1 MCVWNVYISFK
12 DAVSKIFIG
21 FNWYIKQES
30 VSRLVDGA
38 SSGLILV

>member
-1 MCVWNVYISFK
+1 MCVWNVYVSFE